1 MVDRI
6 STLQIF
12 QSGISTILER
22 QAELSRTQQE
32 LSTGR
37 RILSPSDD
45 PAGAIRV
52 LDIQEDLRQID
63 QYQRNASTAEGQL
76 AQEDSTLSAV
86 NQVLQRVR
94 ELSLQANN
102 ATIGSEGREA
112 IAVELDSR
120 LEELVSLA
128 NTRDANDEFIFAGFQ
143 ARSAPFSQSGGVVT
157 YNGDDGQRFLDI
169 SAGAQVA
176 VRDSG
181 SQVFLAV
188 PAGNGSF
195 DFSVSGNSGTAVVSS
210 ASADGS
216 FVRDAYSVSFIQAT
230 PDDPITYE
238 VTDSGANV
246 VASGNYLPGD
256 AISFNGATLTVGGTP
271 ADGDSIAIDSS
282 ASQSIFAT
290 VREIADALRS
300 PSGSPAND
308 AEINN
313 TIASGLLNLD
323 QALGNVLSIQADVGS
338 RLNRIDGQQSINEDF
353 NLQLQTSLSE
363 VQDVDFAEA
372 ISRLNLQQVALQAA
386 QQTFVTTQRLSLFDY
401 IR

>member
-1 MVDRI
+1 MVDRL

-22 QAELSRTQQE
+22 QADLARTQQE

-45 PAGAIRV
+45 PAGAVKV
-52 LDIQEDLRQID
+52 LDIEEDLRQID

-76 AQEDSTLSAV
+76 AFEDTTLSSV
-86 NQVLQRVR
+86 TDVLQRVR

-102 ATIGSEGREA
+102 ATIGAEGRAA

-128 NTRDANDEFIFAGFQ
+128 NTRDANDEYIFAGFQ
-143 ARSAPFSQSGGVVT
+143 AESEPFSQSGGQVT
-157 YNGDDGQRFLDI
+157 YNGDDGQRFIDI
-169 SAGAQVA
+169 SSGSQVA

-181 SQVFLAV
+181 SRVFLAV
-188 PAGNGSF
+188 PAGNGTF
-195 DFSVSGNSGTAVVSS
+195 DFSVSGNAGTAVVSN
-210 ASADGS
+210 ASADGT
-216 FVRDAYSVSFIQAT
+216 FVRDSYSVNFIQALPT
-230 PDDPITYE
+230 DPITYE
-238 VTDSGANV
+238 VVDSGANV
-246 VASGNYLPGD
+246 VATGNYESGD
-256 AISFNGATLTVGGTP
+256 AISFNGATITVGGEP
-271 ADGDSIAIDSS
+271 VNGDSISIDST
-282 ASQSIFAT
+282 ASQSVFQT
-290 VREIADALRS
+290 VREIADALRNAS
-300 PSGSPAND
+300 ETPANN
-308 AEINN
+308 AEVNN

-323 QALGNVLSIQADVGS
+323 QALGNVLSVQADVGS
-338 RLNRIDGQQSINEDF
+338 RLNRIDSQQAINEDF
-353 NLQLQTSLSE
+353 NLQLETSLSE

-401 IR
+401 F